1 MIEVLEYQPDW
12 KLQFLKIKEVLL
24 PAVFP
29 ITSQIE
35 HVGSTSV
42 AGLCAKPIIDID
54 IIIKSKNDF
63 DSVRLKLLKI
73 GYKHMGDQGISGREY
88 FRSGPSDIKHHLYVC
103 VEGTLALQNH
113 LLLRN
118 HLRGN
123 EKDKERY
130 GLLKKE
136 LSERYENDIDAYVEG
151 KTEFIVQILSMYV
164 INGLD
169 EIRIANKK

>member
-1 MIEVLEYQPDW
+1 LIEVLEYQPDW

-42 AGLCAKPIIDID
+42 SGLCAKPIIDID

-63 DSVRLKLLKI
+63 DFVRLKLLKI

-118 HLRGN
+118 HLRGS

-136 LSERYENDIDAYVEG
+136 LSERYENNIDAYVEG
-151 KTEFIVQILSMYV
+151 KTEFIVQILSMYG